1 MRNPRLAQGNAGVL
15 ALQVWQVHLPS
26 INVIGK
32 KLGPYLVLERL
43 GAGGMGE
50 VYVAEDERLGRKV
63 ALKFLP
69 PEMAA
74 DPERR
79 KRFEREARALASLN
93 HPNIVTIHSVEEQ
106 QGIVFLVMER
116 VEGASLRKLLERGPL
131 GIDALVAIGRQVAEG
146 LGAAHD
152 ARVLHR
158 DLKPDNVMVTEDGR
172 VKLLDFGLAKLLL
185 PPGADADAD
194 AVTMSRETS
203 PGMTLGTAGYMAPE
217 QALGRNVDARA
228 DLFALGVLVYEMAT
242 GTNPFR
248 GETLAAS
255 FDALLNRAP
264 APPRTMNPALPS
276 DLVRILDKALEK
288 NPARRYQSTR
298 ELLTDWVRVGT
309 ERVSASR
316 ALPAAPPRPRHSSIA
331 VLPFRDLSPDKD
343 QEYFCHGLAEELLNV
358 LASDRSLRVLARTSS
373 FSLDATGLDVREIG
387 ERLNVEAVLE
397 GSVRKAGTRIRVT
410 VQLSDAGDGYQLWSK
425 RFDREL
431 HDVFAIQDEIAE
443 TVVAELQSELGLSR
457 KRSDARRASNME
469 AYDAY
474 LHGLYAMNHWAEDW
488 VERAIVCFEE
498 AIEKDPDYALAYAA
512 LAECHVWFH
521 SGIGTRR
528 AGETIPKAREA
539 GKKALELAPDLPE
552 AHRVLGLIAMNH
564 DWDRVAAERCF
575 ARALELNP
583 SSADTRLWNAWR
595 LALLERSYEEA
606 LAELRRAEALDPLD
620 LRIKTQIGY
629 VHYFL
634 RDFERALA
642 QFQSVLA
649 VDPYFAFA
657 HYGVG
662 DVRGQQGGHREAI
675 EAWEE
680 SARLGGRS
688 VNHLGILAY
697 GRGRAGQEAEARKLL
712 EEVMERSREGQA
724 ASLWIAV
731 AWLGLG
737 DTDAVFE
744 WLSRAVDERD
754 GSLVLV
760 TAAPEFE
767 PLRSDE
773 RFTRLLERMGLGG
786 KL

>member
-1 MRNPRLAQGNAGVL
+1 
-15 ALQVWQVHLPS
+15 
-26 INVIGK
+26 VIGK
-32 KLGPYLVLERL
+32 KLGHYLVLERL

-69 PEMAA
+69 EEMAA
-74 DPERR
+74 EPERR
-79 KRFEREARALASLN
+79 KRFECEARALASLN
-93 HPNIVTIHSVEEQ
+93 HPNIVTIHSVEERE
-106 QGIVFLVMER
+106 GLVFLVMER
-116 VEGASLRKLLERGPL
+116 VEGSSLRDLLERGPL
-131 GIDALVAIGRQVAEG
+131 SIEKLVDIGRQIVEG

-158 DLKPDNVMVTEDGR
+158 DLKPDNVMVTHDGR
-172 VKLLDFGLAKLLL
+172 VKLLDFGLAKLLV
-185 PPGADADAD
+185 PPGADSDAL
-194 AVTMSRETS
+194 TMARETS

-228 DLFALGVLVYEMAT
+228 DVFALGVLVYEMAT

-248 GETLAAS
+248 GETLAAF
-255 FDALLNRAP
+255 FDALLNKPPAP
-264 APPRTMNPALPS
+264 ARSVNPALPS
-276 DLVRILDKALEK
+276 DLARILEKALEK

-298 ELLTDWVRVGT
+298 ELLADWVRVGEGT
-309 ERVSASR
+309 ISS
-316 ALPAAPPRPRHSSIA
+316 ALPSAPPRAKHSSIA

-343 QEYFCHGLAEELLNV
+343 QEYFCHGLAEELINV
-358 LASDRSLRVLARTSS
+358 LAGDRSLRVLARTSS
-373 FSLDATGLDVREIG
+373 FSLDTTGLDVRGIG
-387 ERLNVEAVLE
+387 ERLNVETVLE
-397 GSVRKAGTRIRVT
+397 GSVRKAATKIRVT

-431 HDVFAIQDEIAE
+431 DDVFAIQDEIAE
-443 TVVAELQSELGLSR
+443 TVAAELQSELGLSK

-474 LHGLYAMNHWAEDW
+474 LHGLYAMNHWTEDW
-488 VERAIVCFEE
+488 VERAIVCFED
-498 AIEKDPDYALAYAA
+498 AIEKDPEYALAYAA

-528 AGETIPKAREA
+528 AGETIPKARAAVERA
-539 GKKALELAPDLPE
+539 VELAPDLPE
-552 AHRVLGLIAMNH
+552 AHRVRGLIAMNH
-564 DWDRVAAERCF
+564 DWDRVAAEGCF

-583 SSADTRLWNAWR
+583 SSAETRLWNAWR

-642 QFQSVLA
+642 QFQAVLGI
-649 VDPYFAFA
+649 DPHFAFA
-657 HYGVG
+657 HYGIG
-662 DVRGQQGGHREAI
+662 DVRGQQGRYEDAI
-675 EAWEE
+675 AAWEE

-688 VNHLGILAY
+688 VNHVGILAY
-697 GRGRAGQEAEARKLL
+697 GHGLAGDTAEARKLL
-712 EEVMERSREGQA
+712 DEVMERSRKGEA
-724 ASLWIAV
+724 SSLWIAV
-731 AWLGLG
+731 AHLGMG

-744 WLSRAVDERD
+744 WLNRAFEEKD
-754 GSLVLV
+754 GSLVLI
-760 TAAPEFE
+760 TASPELE
-767 PLRSDE
+767 PVRGDLR
-773 RFTRLLERMGLGG
+773 FARLLDRMGLGG
-786 KL
+786 KVYRP